1 MISLNVVLRGTKLS
15 AIENISTIETI
26 TFRRYLTDHITIL
39 QVLLCFLW
47 YIRCIKEMIS
57 WENRAVCMISWKNLS
72 FDSYNAFSTWNWVLS
87 NVTNRKLTL
96 SICEWASL
104 YTQPTYYSFWKI
116 DLVQNHR
123 YINNI
128 STNNTHLTFIWYKY
142 YNTCI
147 IANQKLSLT

>member
-1 MISLNVVLRGTKLS
+1 MISLNVVLRGTNLS

-57 WENRAVCMISWKNLS
+57 WENRDVCMISWKNLS

-104 YTQPTYYSFWKI
+104 YTQPIYYYFWKI

-123 YINNI
+123 YNNNI
-128 STNNTHLTFIWYKY
+128 STNKQYASNIYMV
-142 YNTCI
+142 
-147 IANQKLSLT
+147 

>member
-1 MISLNVVLRGTKLS
+1 MIALNVVLRGTNLS

-128 STNNTHLTFIWYKY
+128 SNTHLTFIWYKY

-147 IANQKLSLT
+147 IANKKLSLT